1 MRFYKIKNYLKNK
14 SGNGFNRKSML
25 QKAVLLGIAG
35 LSLSISFLGTANAS
49 WEKTKSHEGYDQYL
63 ISGGGKPVFEVTIF
77 HGTEAGRQVADELLR
92 PYIAKDDKAAAYEL
106 TPAMV
111 DRVLSTLQMTAD
123 MVGRN
128 KTSTDP
134 VRLYINGYKENDN
147 AFAGTYGGTLA
158 NELYAARI
166 AVAKANFNTKK
177 YGEYR
182 QPVGIMG
189 FGKWGS
195 NPSEANNWG
204 YSLAVSRTVP
214 RLEDATSASLESI
227 VYHEFQHAMGFISY
241 LDELPKWPQD
251 GSSIETNKAYTYED
265 YKQAEQYY
273 RIYGPIWFDISQ
285 SVASPMMEYLRDA
298 NGNKIAFIKN
308 DKGEPVIRVVAD
320 ANKAKTVSPN
330 EPVFVVKTT
339 DTLKYF
345 STKDKVEALNT
356 IEQWRN
362 DGLGVF
368 GGIWQDS
375 ETESPIYV
383 ISGAK
388 YGKESNDSGVFLESP
403 NVLEVLDGAHIGF
416 DEKQQRKGL
425 PINGWELYDYELNGE
440 HWSALEDKAGKQLPK
455 HLLYAFIEMSHDL
468 SLNSLMS
475 HLDYRNMAT
484 FNEVVLAAMQDFGMD
499 LDRREYFGKSYYGSG
514 ITDINIGG
522 FSERNKE
529 GTAYLVDVPNKA
541 KWGIG
546 LHVLGKNNTITQQ
559 GDILS
564 EGQASVGVLLSGL
577 TTNTVR
583 IPKDTTIRMTGEKSD
598 GFLVNYG
605 NSHNVYIDGVVS
617 STGAEGIGLRLDFG
631 GNILMNSLRVRGSY
645 LDLAYDDDKN
655 QVKMLKD
662 FASELNGPLT
672 KDVVIGGTIEGKEA
686 AIYIGET
693 AYVPSILVRPKA
705 TIMGDIRSQWGNIDA
720 LASAISGKADTSVS
734 DAVKKAIEGRY
745 TTLTFEGRNYYGGWI
760 SGPYSLDLH
769 ITPALASETME
780 TDSQAIDVQAI
791 DVHEGLHYYGT
802 ADVHSVTVAP
812 GAVLR
817 GGTYKNSLD
826 KNSLDKNLLE
836 NAATLTTPAFFTNR
850 GTIGAFMPDGKQ
862 ASNSLTGMNIYGNAD
877 LVTSRVVVPISQ
889 TTVGAVTIYG
899 TAQVA
904 GTKLLLDPASQV
916 QTGYEYKDFLRAQSF
931 TGLENLTVDTGD
943 KLVEA
948 NYVSNDSAH
957 QKAVD
962 KVTSSDQASSDTSA
976 SPISAKHAL
985 ANTVESIGDIVPNTA
1000 TTMPLYSIGTLTL
1013 VPKNPSRLPAAY
1025 TAEER
1030 AVYNG
1035 IYGAYGSD
1043 MKPSLRERYDTIL
1056 NSTVAENKALFHSL
1070 YANMPVE
1077 ESNRSLLDGYIENGL
1092 FTHLWGS
1099 TDRKTAEQDIWAVVN
1114 KSWLDTYG
1122 DGYLANVSGHTSNV
1136 VVGADVKRNA
1146 HCTVGGLLAFSD
1158 STLNHQYGSLK
1169 SKIYS
1174 AGLYGL
1180 YGEPKE
1186 GSLMLYTTYGAGRNK
1201 QTRYTA
1207 LNAAMAPLVTRDS
1220 RSDYSSRIWKTGALY
1235 GKTHTY
1241 ERGNVTPYIGL
1252 EYGRYTMGGYTEA
1265 GTEGFAVHMPSQG
1278 ASMTSVVAGVQGRT
1292 YGTDG
1297 VFWGGGLQYRRVLNG
1312 TDTVWD
1318 SDLGAGNTIPVRAH
1332 QIGKDRLTLQ
1342 VELGREVNDHFAIKG
1357 SASHT
1362 VASGAKETA
1371 VGLDATW
1378 KF

>member
-14 SGNGFNRKSML
+14 SGDGFNRKSML

-49 WEKTKSHEGYDQYL
+49 WEKTKSPEGYDQYL
-63 ISGGGKPVFEVTIF
+63 ISGGGKPVFDVTIF
-77 HGTEAGRQVADELLR
+77 HGTETGRQTAEKILMPYYNIKDTDRATHELPPKLVA
-92 PYIAKDDKAAAYEL
+92 
-106 TPAMV
+106 
-111 DRVLSTLQMTAD
+111 RVLSTLEMTAD

-134 VRLYINGYKENDN
+134 IRLYISGYNITDN
-147 AFAGTYGGTLA
+147 AFAATFGGTLA
-158 NELYAARI
+158 NELHADRI
-166 AVAKANFNTKK
+166 AVAKANFDTKK
-177 YGEYR
+177 YGTYR
-182 QPVGIMG
+182 PAVGVIEL
-189 FGKWGS
+189 GKWGE

-204 YSLAVSRTVP
+204 YKLTVNRATP
-214 RLEDATSASLESI
+214 RLEEARNVNLESV
-227 VYHEFQHAMGFISY
+227 VYHEFQHAMGFINAFN
-241 LDELPKWPQD
+241 ELPKWPQE
-251 GSSIETNKAYTYED
+251 GVSAQTNGEYTYED
-265 YKQAEQYY
+265 YKQLENYY
-273 RIYGPIWFDISQ
+273 RTYGAFADELPQSQ
-285 SVASPMMEYLRDA
+285 ASSMMEYLRDA
-298 NGNKIAFIKN
+298 NGNKATFIKN
-308 DKGEPVIRVVAD
+308 DKGEPVIRIVAD

-345 STKDKVEALNT
+345 STMDKVEALNT

-362 DGLGVF
+362 DGLFVF

-375 ETESPIYV
+375 ETEAPIYV

-403 NVLEVLDGAHIGF
+403 NVLEVLDGAHIGL
-416 DEKQQRKGL
+416 DENQQRAGL
-425 PINGWELYDYELNGE
+425 PINGWEFYYHELNGE
-440 HWSALEDKAGKQLPK
+440 HWSALEDKAGKQLSK
-455 HLLYAFIEMSHDL
+455 ELIYAVLDMSHDL

-529 GTAYLVDVPNKA
+529 GTAYLVGVPNKA

-559 GDILS
+559 GNILS

-631 GNILMNSLRVRGSY
+631 GNILRNSLRVRGSY
-645 LDLAYDDDKN
+645 LDLVYDNNSN
-655 QVKMLKD
+655 QVKMLVYS
-662 FASELNGPLT
+662 ASELNGPLT

-705 TIMGDIRSQWGNIDA
+705 TIMGDIRSQWGNIEA
-720 LASAISGKADTSVS
+720 LTSAISGKSDTSVS

-745 TTLTFEGRNYYGGWI
+745 TALTFEGRNYYGGWI

-769 ITPALASETME
+769 ITPVVAPETMKK
-780 TDSQAIDVQAI
+780 DSQAIDVQAI

-817 GGTYKNSLD
+817 GGTYKNSL
-826 KNSLDKNLLE
+826 E
-836 NAATLTTPAFFTNR
+836 NTATLTTSAFFTNR

-862 ASNSLTGMNIYGNAD
+862 ASSSLTGMNIYGNAD
-877 LVTSRVVVPISQ
+877 LSNSRVVVPISH
-889 TTVGAVTIYG
+889 TTVSAVTIYG
-899 TAQVA
+899 TAQVE

-962 KVTSSDQASSDTSA
+962 KATSSDQAISSNLAISPDQAISDT
-976 SPISAKHAL
+976 
-985 ANTVESIGDIVPNTA
+985 
-1000 TTMPLYSIGTLTL
+1000 TTMPLYSVGTLTL
-1013 VPKNPSRLPAAY
+1013 VPKNPSRLPADY

-1043 MKPSLRERYDTIL
+1043 MKPSLRERYDSIL

-1077 ESNRSLLDGYIENGL
+1077 ESNRSLLDGYIANGL
-1092 FTHLWGS
+1092 FTHLWDQS
-1099 TDRKTAEQDIWAVVN
+1099 DRKAAAQDIWAVVN
-1114 KSWLDTYG
+1114 KSWMDTYG
-1122 DGYLANVSGHTSNV
+1122 DGYLADVSGHTSNV
-1136 VVGADVKRNA
+1136 VVGADVKRNVDW
-1146 HCTVGGLLAFSD
+1146 TVGGLLAFSD

-1186 GSLMLYTTYGAGRNK
+1186 GALMLYTTYGAGRNK

-1265 GTEGFAVHMPSQG
+1265 GTEGFTVHMPSQD

-1292 YGTDG
+1292 YGKDG

-1318 SDLGAGNTIPVRAH
+1318 SDVGVGNTIPVRAH

-1342 VELGREVNDHFAIKG
+1342 VELGREINDHFAIKG

>member
-1 MRFYKIKNYLKNK
+1 M
-14 SGNGFNRKSML
+14 
-25 QKAVLLGIAG
+25 
-35 LSLSISFLGTANAS
+35 
-49 WEKTKSHEGYDQYL
+49 
-63 ISGGGKPVFEVTIF
+63 
-77 HGTEAGRQVADELLR
+77 R

-166 AVAKANFNTKK
+166 AVAKANFDTKK

-204 YSLAVSRTVP
+204 YSLTVNRVTP
-214 RLEDATSASLESI
+214 RLEESTYTSLESSF
-227 VYHEFQHAMGFISY
+227 YHELQHAMGFVLNFKPFSKRPPEK
-241 LDELPKWPQD
+241 EL
-251 GSSIETNKAYTYED
+251 SETNEERTNGFTYED
-265 YKQAEQYY
+265 YKIRESIYKT
-273 RIYGPIWFDISQ
+273 YGPYL
-285 SVASPMMEYLRDA
+285 SVVFANDTSDMFKSLIDA
-298 NGNKIAFIKN
+298 NGNKAVFSKDKDVDSFVGIAADENKIK
-308 DKGEPVIRVVAD
+308 RLD
-320 ANKAKTVSPN
+320 ANI
-330 EPVFVVKTT
+330 PVFVVKAN

-362 DGLGVF
+362 DGLFVF

-375 ETESPIYV
+375 ETEAPIYV

-388 YGKESNDSGVFLESP
+388 YGKESNNSGVFLESP

-416 DEKQQRKGL
+416 DEKQQREGL
-425 PINGWELYDYELNGE
+425 PISGWELYYRELNGE
-440 HWSALEDKAGKQLPK
+440 HWSTLADKAGEPLPRY
-455 HLLYAFIEMSHDL
+455 LADGFIDLSHDL

-475 HLDYRNMAT
+475 HYAYRNMAT

-499 LDRREYFGKSYYGSG
+499 LDRREYFGKSYYGSN
-514 ITDINIGG
+514 ITDINTGG
-522 FSERNKE
+522 YSERNKE

-546 LHVLGKNNTITQQ
+546 LHILGKNNTITQQ

-564 EGQASVGVLLSGL
+564 EGQASAGVVLSGL
-577 TTNTVR
+577 TNNTVW

-734 DAVKKAIEGRY
+734 DDVKKAIEGRY
-745 TTLTFEGRNYYGGWI
+745 TTLTFEGRNHYGGWI

-769 ITPALASETME
+769 ITPAVAPEAME

-817 GGTYKNSLD
+817 GGTYKNSL
-826 KNSLDKNLLE
+826 K
-836 NAATLTTPAFFTNR
+836 NAAALTAPTFFTSR
-850 GTIGAFMPDGKQ
+850 GTIGAFMPNGQ
-862 ASNSLTGMNIYGNAD
+862 MAANSMSEQPLSNSLAAMNIYGNAD
-877 LVTSRVVVPISQ
+877 LLTSRVVVPILQ
-889 TTVGAVTIYG
+889 KTVNPVNIYG
-899 TAQVA
+899 TAQVE
-904 GTKLLLDPASQV
+904 GTKLMLDSASQV
-916 QTGYEYKDFLRAQSF
+916 QTGYEYKDFF
-931 TGLENLTVDTGD
+931 T
-943 KLVEA
+943 
-948 NYVSNDSAH
+948 
-957 QKAVD
+957 
-962 KVTSSDQASSDTSA
+962 
-976 SPISAKHAL
+976 
-985 ANTVESIGDIVPNTA
+985 
-1000 TTMPLYSIGTLTL
+1000 
-1013 VPKNPSRLPAAY
+1013 
-1025 TAEER
+1025 
-1030 AVYNG
+1030 
-1035 IYGAYGSD
+1035 
-1043 MKPSLRERYDTIL
+1043 
-1056 NSTVAENKALFHSL
+1056 
-1070 YANMPVE
+1070 
-1077 ESNRSLLDGYIENGL
+1077 
-1092 FTHLWGS
+1092 
-1099 TDRKTAEQDIWAVVN
+1099 
-1114 KSWLDTYG
+1114 
-1122 DGYLANVSGHTSNV
+1122 
-1136 VVGADVKRNA
+1136 
-1146 HCTVGGLLAFSD
+1146 
-1158 STLNHQYGSLK
+1158 
-1169 SKIYS
+1169 
-1174 AGLYGL
+1174 
-1180 YGEPKE
+1180 
-1186 GSLMLYTTYGAGRNK
+1186 
-1201 QTRYTA
+1201 
-1207 LNAAMAPLVTRDS
+1207 
-1220 RSDYSSRIWKTGALY
+1220 
-1235 GKTHTY
+1235 
-1241 ERGNVTPYIGL
+1241 
-1252 EYGRYTMGGYTEA
+1252 
-1265 GTEGFAVHMPSQG
+1265 SQG
-1278 ASMTSVVAGVQGRT
+1278 
-1292 YGTDG
+1292 
-1297 VFWGGGLQYRRVLNG
+1297 FYRLRKPY
-1312 TDTVWD
+1312 
-1318 SDLGAGNTIPVRAH
+1318 S
-1332 QIGKDRLTLQ
+1332 
-1342 VELGREVNDHFAIKG
+1342 
-1357 SASHT
+1357 
-1362 VASGAKETA
+1362 
-1371 VGLDATW
+1371 
-1378 KF
+1378 